1 LVETAPRQSVDGVVV
16 AELEMVYVAESH
28 VRPVIV
34 TVVSFW
40 LLTQPVYE

>member
-1 LVETAPRQSVDGVVV
+1 MAPVQSVDGVSV
-16 AELEMVYVAESH
+16 ADVEIVYVAESH